1 MQPFYQPCGE
11 NRGIITGQRSGNPYR
26 PHPCEPRLRKPG
38 SELTDRTE
46 VEEERQFSPAGQA
59 GVGLTQLVEE
69 GVRTRLQGRQ
79 PRHRGVLQQPRAE
92 GDGLR
97 RGARLEYLAGGKSI
111 RPGWDEG
118 FGGLHARDVDQ

>member
-1 MQPFYQPCGE
+1 M
-11 NRGIITGQRSGNPYR
+11 ITGQQSGYVDNN
-26 PHPCEPRLRKPG
+26 HPWKSSIRKPG

-59 GVGLTQLVEE
+59 GVGLAQLVEE

-79 PRHRGVLQQPRAE
+79 PCHGCILQQPRAE

-97 RGARLEYLAGGKSI
+97 WGARFEYLAAGGQFGMQISKSS
-111 RPGWDEG
+111 
-118 FGGLHARDVDQ
+118 